1 MGKLTEN
8 SARDFKSK
16 LKKND
21 LVVVISGK
29 EKGKTGKILNFNR
42 KKGRVFVEG
51 VNVVKKTVKKTRENP
66 KGGIINQE
74 ASIHIS
80 NVMYYDSSSNKRC
93 RIGYQV
99 DKDKKKVR
107 VFKQIKK

>member
-1 MGKLTEN
+1 MVKLIKSPVN
-8 SARDFKSK
+8 KFKSK
-16 LKKND
+16 LRKND

-29 EKGKTGKILNFNR
+29 EKGKTGKILSFN
-42 KKGRVFVEG
+42 KKKARIFIEG
-51 VNVVKKTVKKTRENP
+51 VNLVKKTVKKTRENP

-80 NVMYYDSSSNKRC
+80 NVMYYDSSSNKRS

-99 DKDKKKVR
+99 DKDKKKIR